1 MTCRFQRSAAFEGLG
16 VALVVVGLL
25 LACGGDDGPTAPGA
39 PDACGAFGAWTASQY
54 VLPYPVGVEY
64 LVLQGNCQPSGWS
77 HRGYWRHGYDFDMPI
92 GSLVTA
98 ARDGVVILVDEE
110 AEDGDRE
117 RTNQVVIR
125 HADGSVALYSH
136 LTRDGA
142 LVEEGQS
149 VAAGQPIALSGNTG
163 PTSVRH
169 LHFSVHACETVP
181 SPTCPTLATNFS
193 NTTANP
199 DGLQS
204 GVVYPALPPP

>member
-1 MTCRFQRSAAFEGLG
+1 MANKFQPSAAF
-16 VALVVVGLL
+16 AWWVVVVTALGL
-25 LACGGDDGPTAPGA
+25 LACAGDDGPTAPGA
-39 PDACGAFGAWTASQY
+39 PEACGAFGAWTDSAY
-54 VLPYPVGVEY
+54 VLPYPVGAEY
-64 LVLQGNCQPSGWS
+64 AVLQGNCQPSGWS

-98 ARDGVVILVDEE
+98 ARSGMVILVDEE
-110 AEDGDRE
+110 AEDCERE
-117 RTNQVVIR
+117 RTNQLVVL
-125 HADGSVALYSH
+125 HADGTVALYSH

-149 VAAGQPIALSGNTG
+149 VSTGQPIALSGNTG

-181 SPTCPTLATNFS
+181 SPACPTLATNFN

-199 DGLQS
+199 EGLVN
-204 GVVYPALPPP
+204 GGVYPALPPT